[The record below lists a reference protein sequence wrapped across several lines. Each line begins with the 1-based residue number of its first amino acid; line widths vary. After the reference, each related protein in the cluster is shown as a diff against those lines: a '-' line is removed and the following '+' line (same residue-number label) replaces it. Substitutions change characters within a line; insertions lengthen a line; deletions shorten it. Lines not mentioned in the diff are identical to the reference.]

1 MVPFSGIDLLAPL
14 IDGRRNDHLYHG
26 NVVAGYGLW
35 GQPTVRHFGDKDFE
49 RALLLTS
56 ANGRSPMFGLIHFSR
71 QPFHNSNVAGA
82 IGLRLRRWMWSS
94 HHFVCPEKDRFLETA
109 DGVTRSGTYQRM
121 VFHAQKNSESG
132 PARPACGIIFSTD
145 ASVVAAMNRNVPVRM
160 VER

>member
-1 MVPFSGIDLLAPL
+1 MKGRQAILPRNFCMLGRGRHWSHLVSELGGFGLEVLDLALAVL
-14 IDGRRNDHLYHG
+14 KLVEGRSLVHVFYP
-26 NVVAGYGLW
+26 VAEHA
-35 GQPTVRHFGDKDFE
+35 VE
-49 RALLLTS
+49 
-56 ANGRSPMFGLIHFSR
+56 SPMFGLIHFSR

-145 ASVVAAMNRNVPVRM
+145 ASVVAAMNRN
-160 VER
+160 